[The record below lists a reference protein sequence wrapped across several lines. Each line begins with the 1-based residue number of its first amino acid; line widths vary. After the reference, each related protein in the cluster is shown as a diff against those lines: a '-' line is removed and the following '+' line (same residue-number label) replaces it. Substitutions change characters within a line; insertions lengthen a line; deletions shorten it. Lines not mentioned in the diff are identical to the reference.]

1 MLTDTIHEPP
11 PAHVLRDR
19 QTAFLAFLP
28 AIETHARHAFRHLRC
43 PFDREDAVADAVA
56 FAWSKFR
63 VLPRHID
70 LSAKELAAEAVTDVR
85 MQIALEVA

>member
-1 MLTDTIHEPP
+1 MLADTIHELP

-28 AIETHARHAFRHLRC
+28 TVETRARHAFRHLRC

-63 VLPRHID
+63 TLPRHIEV
-70 LSAKELAAEAVTDVR
+70 SAKELASEAVTDVR
-85 MQIALEVA
+85 VQMALKAA